1 MKLEKL
7 NQIVK
12 LYLKENGIKMNFFA
26 SYIGCDYDTCV
37 KWIRGA
43 KRKLSREQIH
53 KVHSFLNGDH
63 IKTMAQIVKES
74 KGA

>member
-1 MKLEKL
+1 MEKL

-26 SYIGCDYDTCV
+26 SYIGCEYGTCV
-37 KWIRGA
+37 KWLRGTQ
-43 KRKLSREQIH
+43 RRLSKEQIH

-63 IKTMAQIVKES
+63 IKTMDQIVKES